1 MIKRKKYH
9 LKSALLVAIMSSMSA
24 AYAATNQPA
33 PDAGTVLKD
42 IERNQEKKQL
52 DLPKT
57 DEGIKGKKEKTGT
70 KVKIKSFE
78 FKGNDSVTTEE
89 LEKVV
94 AKYIG
99 QELTVDDLQELPV
112 ILNAYYR
119 EKGWLS
125 DITLPNQDVTNGIVR
140 FNVVEAKFGGAD
152 LALQPQDSGYYVNPS
167 IVKGI
172 VDSHMGSDKKLNLKA
187 LDRALLIA
195 NDLPGVSVKGVL
207 QAGKKSGETD
217 VAVSIKNKP
226 RFTSVVSTDNYGARS
241 TGRARLLGDFT
252 YASPLRLG
260 DKLNLSLLK
269 TEGVEYGR
277 LSYNVPFGNKGLTV
291 GVNGSFLQYEVVSR
305 DLGKSSHVRGF
316 SKSAGLEAR
325 YPVIRTQ
332 STNLYANTNYDFK
345 HFKNKSDVLESQS
358 EYNVNTFTIGLT
370 GDHFDQFILNGA
382 SNNASLQL
390 TSGNN
395 QKNTSD
401 GSHGR
406 FNKLNWNYNRNQFVI
421 TNYTLNLRASG
432 QFSDSNLDSSQKF
445 YIGGASG
452 VRAYPSSEGSGSSGY
467 LVNLELKRDLPMN
480 FAVSG
485 FYDIGHVKQFEDLGS
500 NTSLIGQGGNVATY
514 KGVGAQL
521 SWQGPYQ
528 SSFSGIVARRI
539 GENPNPTSTGNDQDG
554 TKRSNVV
561 WVNGAIVF

>member
-1 MIKRKKYH
+1 MITRKKYY
-9 LKSALLVAIMSSMSA
+9 LQSALLIAIMSSMGA
-24 AYAATNQPA
+24 AYGATNQPA

-277 LSYNVPFGNKGLTV
+277 LSYNVPFGNNGLTV

-395 QKNTSD
+395 QKKYF
-401 GSHGR
+401 G
-406 FNKLNWNYNRNQFVI
+406 WI
-421 TNYTLNLRASG
+421 T
-432 QFSDSNLDSSQKF
+432 
-445 YIGGASG
+445 
-452 VRAYPSSEGSGSSGY
+452 
-467 LVNLELKRDLPMN
+467 
-480 FAVSG
+480 
-485 FYDIGHVKQFEDLGS
+485 
-500 NTSLIGQGGNVATY
+500 
-514 KGVGAQL
+514 
-521 SWQGPYQ
+521 WQ
-528 SSFSGIVARRI
+528 V
-539 GENPNPTSTGNDQDG
+539 
-554 TKRSNVV
+554 
-561 WVNGAIVF
+561 

>member
-1 MIKRKKYH
+1 MIKRKKYQ
-9 LKSALLVAIMSSMSA
+9 LQSALLVAFILSMSA

-252 YASPLRLG
+252 YSSPLRLG

-277 LSYNVPFGNKGLTV
+277 LSYNVPFGNNGLTV

-345 HFKNKSDVLESQS
+345 HFKNKSDNLESQS

-500 NTSLIGQGGNVATY
+500 NTLIGQGGNVATY

>member
-252 YASPLRLG
+252 YSSPLRLG

-277 LSYNVPFGNKGLTV
+277 LSYNVPFGNNGLTV

>member
-1 MIKRKKYH
+1 MITRKKYY
-9 LKSALLVAIMSSMSA
+9 LQSALLIAIMSSMGA
-24 AYAATNQPA
+24 AYGATNQPA

-252 YASPLRLG
+252 YSSPLRLG

-277 LSYNVPFGNKGLTV
+277 LSYNVPFGNNGLTV

-500 NTSLIGQGGNVATY
+500 NTLIGQGGNVATY